1 MRRITAALGALALTT
16 GVLIGAS
23 AAASVS
29 ASATTSA
36 SASASAQA
44 ESVPAE
50 RCIGSSLAM
59 FATTALCVVPRTYP
73 ILLIPAT

>member
-16 GVLIGAS
+16 GVLTGAS
-23 AAASVS
+23 AAAPVS
-29 ASATTSA
+29 ATP
-36 SASASAQA
+36 SASAQA

-73 ILLIPAT
+73 ILLIPAS